1 MFSRAVEAEV
11 ALPAN
16 SSDRLPRPALPT
28 ASGASVPRGAAALCG
43 PPSNFLP
50 EALRFGVCCSGSD
63 GPIRSGPTLR
73 NRFPVFPLPVSC
85 FPVSRF
91 SFLVSRLPSSAF
103 RLSLRLLLSRPQL
116 RPFRNNS
123 GCALRNGPRPA
134 SKLGIY
140 TTARPG
146 ANPYLCIRKHLPLHP
161 PFRSGQRRAWR
172 SPGRCGAGNPG
183 QSGGAGSRTNAIM
196 GKYFDML
203 CEDVRFREG
212 LNACMNCGVCTG
224 VCPAAGVF

>member
-43 PPSNFLP
+43 TPSNFLP

-85 FPVSRF
+85 FPVSR
-91 SFLVSRLPSSAF
+91 LPALRLPSSAF
-103 RLSLRLLLSRPQL
+103 RLSLRLLWSRPQL

-123 GCALRNGPRPA
+123 GCAPPERPA
-134 SKLGIY
+134 PRFEI
-140 TTARPG
+140 R
-146 ANPYLCIRKHLPLHP
+146 YLYYRTSGGESLPLHSETSSP
-161 PFRSGQRRAWR
+161 ASPFPLRSTPCMALPRTVRRR
-172 SPGRCGAGNPG
+172 KSRPVGRC
-183 QSGGAGSRTNAIM
+183 
-196 GKYFDML
+196 
-203 CEDVRFREG
+203 RES
-212 LNACMNCGVCTG
+212 N
-224 VCPAAGVF
+224 

>member
-43 PPSNFLP
+43 TPSNFLP

-85 FPVSRF
+85 FPVFRF
-91 SFLVSRLPSSAF
+91 SFPVSRLPSPVLCLPPLPPPSFVPTAAAP
-103 RLSLRLLLSRPQL
+103 LPEQLRLRP
-116 RPFRNNS
+116 PE
-123 GCALRNGPRPA
+123 RPA
-134 SKLGIY
+134 PRFEI
-140 TTARPG
+140 R
-146 ANPYLCIRKHLPLHP
+146 YLYYRTSGGESLPLHSETSP
-161 PFRSGQRRAWR
+161 PASPFPLRSTPCMALPRTVRRR
-172 SPGRCGAGNPG
+172 KSRPVGRCRESN
-183 QSGGAGSRTNAIM
+183 RRDY
-196 GKYFDML
+196 GKILRYAL
-203 CEDVRFREG
+203 
-212 LNACMNCGVCTG
+212 
-224 VCPAAGVF
+224 